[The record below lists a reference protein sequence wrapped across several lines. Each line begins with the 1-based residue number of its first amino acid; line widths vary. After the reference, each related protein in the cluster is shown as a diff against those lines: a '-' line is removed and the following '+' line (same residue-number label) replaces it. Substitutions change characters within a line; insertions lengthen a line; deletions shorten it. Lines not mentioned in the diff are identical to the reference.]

1 MSNKPVLSNSKTAA
15 SRKYKGRKRV
25 KAKETKGMG
34 VSPFP
39 NGKLFEI
46 HGNEL
51 KPDPVGNLGQASVL
65 SIPHVV
71 LLFGVR
77 KDAFDGLLAPIV
89 QVPILRCIAGVV
101 GQFLI
106 ILPDMPLYR
115 FHTSLGVSTKMA
127 RPTVCTYLW
136 IALVFPV
143 SIPVSRAVG

>member
-1 MSNKPVLSNSKTAA
+1 
-15 SRKYKGRKRV
+15 
-25 KAKETKGMG
+25 MG

-65 SIPHVV
+65 SIPHGV

-77 KDAFDGLLAPIV
+77 KDAFDGLLAPLV

-115 FHTSLGVSTKMA
+115 FHTSLGVGTKMA

>member
-1 MSNKPVLSNSKTAA
+1 
-15 SRKYKGRKRV
+15 
-25 KAKETKGMG
+25 MG

-65 SIPHVV
+65 SIPHGV

-77 KDAFDGLLAPIV
+77 PLV

>member
-1 MSNKPVLSNSKTAA
+1 
-15 SRKYKGRKRV
+15 
-25 KAKETKGMG
+25 MG

-65 SIPHVV
+65 SIPHGV

-77 KDAFDGLLAPIV
+77 KDAFDGLLAPLV

-127 RPTVCTYLW
+127 IRQFAHTCGLLLYSRYPSR
-136 IALVFPV
+136 LVV
-143 SIPVSRAVG
+143 L